1 MLRKLTLPY
10 LAARDLTEPVE
21 ESVLQQYRAFRCMY
35 TLVILSST
43 SALSKAETLD
53 FRCGGPPRA
62 FVLVDTTAKKVTFTV
77 QQGLERIVTQYVDG
91 KYGKT
96 LQSGGGFVA
105 LLETPSRQFVK
116 IGDRIL
122 EFGAGNA
129 GDSVVLDRQSG
140 RIIYADGHK
149 GECTL
154 IEAKR

>member
-1 MLRKLTLPY
+1 
-10 LAARDLTEPVE
+10 
-21 ESVLQQYRAFRCMY
+21 MY
-35 TLVILSST
+35 TLVILTST
-43 SALSKAETLD
+43 AALSKAETLN
-53 FRCGGPPRA
+53 FTCSGPARA
-62 FVLVDTTAKKVTFTV
+62 LVWVDTTAKKVTFTV
-77 QQGLERIVTQYVDG
+77 QRGLDRIVTQYADG

-96 LQSGGGFVA
+96 LQSGGGFLA

-140 RIIYADGHK
+140 RMIYADGRK

-154 IEAKR
+154 VESKR